1 MRLRILHFA
10 SGLGFQ
16 ILRVFRAEAFEF
28 LAFCGRVVGLRVMG
42 FLLGFQRF
50 REGVLHE
57 FWDGTASSHK
67 VLQGFYT
74 TEHVSHEL
82 YAAVEL
88 ELVQALLKSFQHSL
102 GTLEGDP

>member
-1 MRLRILHFA
+1 MM
-10 SGLGFQ
+10 S
-16 ILRVFRAEAFEF
+16 
-28 LAFCGRVVGLRVMG
+28 

-57 FWDGTASSHK
+57 CWDGTAYSRK

-82 YAAVEL
+82 YAAVKL

-102 GTLEGDP
+102 GTLERDP